1 MIKNKILQMKDLFFI
16 YNASIHNKFF
26 ATTPII
32 YETTATVKEIPAIV
46 AKFFKNG
53 SSFATDM

>member
-16 YNASIHNKFF
+16 YNASIPSNSF
-26 ATTPII
+26 ATTPIT

-53 SSFATDM
+53 SSLATDI